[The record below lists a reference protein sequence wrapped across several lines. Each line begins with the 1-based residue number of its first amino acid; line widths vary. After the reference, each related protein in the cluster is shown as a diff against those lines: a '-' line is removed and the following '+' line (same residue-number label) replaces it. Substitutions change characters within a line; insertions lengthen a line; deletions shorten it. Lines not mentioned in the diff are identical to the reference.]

1 MGSLDFKVHWLAEL
15 RSMRR
20 VVEVSRLN
28 WCEQAIRAGQTPRG
42 CRSRCASNTRSIIIS
57 SVGSGPSRYDLS
69 AGRREYAAAVK
80 RLQEAII
87 RFEAAGV
94 PLTTELGR
102 MMQLWN
108 REQVGAVIEIRDAWS
123 DLVETRR
130 AYERLLRDDVG

>member
-1 MGSLDFKVHWLAEL
+1 M
-15 RSMRR
+15 
-20 VVEVSRLN
+20 
-28 WCEQAIRAGQTPRG
+28 
-42 CRSRCASNTRSIIIS
+42 IS
-57 SVGSGPSRYDLS
+57 SLGRRPSRYELS

-94 PLTTELGR
+94 PLTAELGR

-108 REQVGAVIEIRDAWS
+108 REQVNAVIEIRDAWS

-130 AYERLLRDDVG
+130 AYERLLRDHAGRSARRGPP